1 MKNKAID
8 RRRLIF
14 CGGAFAAATFSATSF
29 GAPQDHQQ
37 AEPSSDAQN
46 NTAAPKNCEESLARL
61 LAGNRRFVSGEL
73 KHPHSALDWRKRL
86 VGGQKPFVTIIG
98 CADSRVPPELLFDQ
112 GFGDLFVIR
121 VAGNVI
127 DTDVAGSVEYGVD
140 HLGTNLVVVMGHEGC
155 GAVTAALQTPEDLKN
170 EPNEI
175 QALIGKIKPAI
186 RKFDAGESFDKK
198 LKTSVEDNV
207 RNSVKLLKAIPDLAK
222 AEKESR
228 TKVIGTV
235 YEIKTG
241 LVRTV

>member
-1 MKNKAID
+1 
-8 RRRLIF
+8 
-14 CGGAFAAATFSATSF
+14 
-29 GAPQDHQQ
+29 
-37 AEPSSDAQN
+37 
-46 NTAAPKNCEESLARL
+46 
-61 LAGNRRFVSGEL
+61 
-73 KHPHSALDWRKRL
+73 
-86 VGGQKPFVTIIG
+86 
-98 CADSRVPPELLFDQ
+98 
-112 GFGDLFVIR
+112 
-121 VAGNVI
+121 
-127 DTDVAGSVEYGVD
+127 
-140 HLGTNLVVVMGHEGC
+140 MGHEGC